1 MPSKQQSI
9 LLGGLVAGLLS
20 TSYLSFINFLCC
32 AGILA
37 GAIVA
42 VWHYTDSNELTIKPG
57 EGAVLGVLA
66 ALVGW
71 GLSFVLNYALMAAGI
86 RADLAVSQ
94 FMLDRFG
101 ASMPPE
107 QYDTIVAQME
117 EELTF
122 GKYFVS
128 ALPGLALS
136 ALFGAIGGA
145 IGSVLFKKGGDLEA
159 A

>member
-9 LLGGLVAGLLS
+9 ILGGLVAGLLS

-37 GAIVA
+37 GALVA
-42 VWHYTDSNELTIKPG
+42 VWHYTDTNELTLPAG
-57 EGAVLGVLA
+57 QGAVIGILA

-71 GLSFVLNYALMAAGI
+71 GVSFVLNYVLIQAGI
-86 RADLAVSQ
+86 RADLTVSQ

-107 QYDTIVAQME
+107 QYDALIAQME
-117 EELTF
+117 EEITV
-122 GKYFVS
+122 GKYVLS

-145 IGSVLFKKGGDLEA
+145 VGAAIFKKGEPIETA
-159 A
+159 